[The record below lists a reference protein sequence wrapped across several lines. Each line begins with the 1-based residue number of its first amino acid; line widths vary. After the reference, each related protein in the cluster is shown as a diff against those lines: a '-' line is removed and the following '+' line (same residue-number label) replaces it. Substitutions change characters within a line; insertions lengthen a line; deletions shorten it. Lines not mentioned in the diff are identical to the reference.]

1 MLALSCVRRKRKE
14 NFTQEF
20 SLCWEKG
27 IFCSIGSVLRFEN
40 LRVEKVSQIEAS
52 SEVASSSILGVEKWC
67 FVRNKPVKKGELGW
81 PATGRLS
88 GWRKT
93 PKARVAA
100 AAGKGMKQFE
110 KENG

>member
-1 MLALSCVRRKRKE
+1 M
-14 NFTQEF
+14 
-20 SLCWEKG
+20 
-27 IFCSIGSVLRFEN
+27 
-40 LRVEKVSQIEAS
+40 EKVSQIEAS

-67 FVRNKPVKKGELGW
+67 FVRNKPVKKGELGR